1 MMLTTPDEDLR
12 AQVLSAIEI
21 VDEHHRSSSGWNE
34 KYGHAFAFL
43 FQILEK
49 DLKEWIRAN
58 PPGHA
63 DYDKSTPERQG
74 PHLQGRHPGHCLL
87 HPCAIGPVLMSGK
100 RAKGY
105 VHLPDSQILTF
116 QPDKSSQ

>member
-63 DYDKSTPERQG
+63 DYDKSTPERDVRETSQG
-74 PHLQGRHPGHCLL
+74 LRASSRLPNPHVSTRQKLAMMR
-87 HPCAIGPVLMSGK
+87 
-100 RAKGY
+100 
-105 VHLPDSQILTF
+105 
-116 QPDKSSQ
+116 

>member
-43 FQILEK
+43 FQILEMM
-49 DLKEWIRAN
+49 I
-58 PPGHA
+58 
-63 DYDKSTPERQG
+63 
-74 PHLQGRHPGHCLL
+74 
-87 HPCAIGPVLMSGK
+87 
-100 RAKGY
+100 
-105 VHLPDSQILTF
+105 
-116 QPDKSSQ
+116 